1 MMEPRLSLITLGVA
15 DLDRAVA
22 FYEALGFPRK
32 VRAARAAAFFRL
44 GPLAL
49 SLYPRANLA
58 RDAGVPFVGGPM
70 QGVTLAHNTRTRAE
84 VDAVMDA
91 AAGASPRR
99 RRMRSGAAI
108 TATSPTRTGFC
119 GRWPGTPGSPSGRTE
134 RSACRSSAAR

>member
-49 SLYPRANLA
+49 SLYP
-58 RDAGVPFVGGPM
+58 
-70 QGVTLAHNTRTRAE
+70 TRARTSP
-84 VDAVMDA
+84 AMP
-91 AAGASPRR
+91 ASPSWAGRCR
-99 RRMRSGAAI
+99 ASR
-108 TATSPTRTGFC
+108 SPT
-119 GRWPGTPGSPSGRTE
+119 TPRPAR
-134 RSACRSSAAR
+134 RSTR